1 MNFFT
6 IFITGYASYDISIL
20 KSFGHRYE
28 HDSNINSTTVIITLE
43 TFCLFLFK
51 IIIII
56 IIT

>member
-1 MNFFT
+1 
-6 IFITGYASYDISIL
+6 L

-56 IIT
+56 IT